1 MNKKIFNYVTIV
13 LCAYYSSRKLKI
25 IIPKINKKFNVLII
39 DNSKQYKYKNYF
51 NKLYKNVKYHIPE
64 KDSGLSASYNFALK
78 TVKTPYIFI
87 TQPDVKFSNQTINY
101 LFEAALKYSK
111 AAILSSTVFNKKKEI
126 VESFKSLKINKKN
139 LINSEK
145 NNNKF
150 TYFNKKKKVIWGDF
164 CPEAVNCTTML
175 VNKNF
180 IKKIQGWDKN
190 FFMYCED
197 IDLCLRARLAGFE
210 IIKVF
215 KSKVNH
221 LGFNSHDQNDNKS
234 FEDKRN
240 WHWSWSQ
247 IYFNKKHKNKFNFFL
262 LVTKLSILSFIK
274 LFLYLIIFNKK
285 YRMYFFRM
293 YGSLMAFLGFSSF
306 FRSKNN

>member
-1 MNKKIFNYVTIV
+1 MNKKIFKEVTIV
-13 LCAYYSSRKLKI
+13 LCAYYSSKKLKFL
-25 IIPKINKKFNVLII
+25 IPKINRKFNILII
-39 DNSKQYKYKNYF
+39 DNSKQYNDKLFY
-51 NKLYKNVKYHIPE
+51 NKLYKNVRYHIPE

-87 TQPDVKFSNQTINY
+87 TQPDVNFSNKTINY

-126 VESFKSLKINKKN
+126 VESFKSLKIHKKN
-139 LINSEK
+139 LINRA
-145 NNNKF
+145 NNNNEF
-150 TYFNKKKKVIWGDF
+150 IYSRKKVIWGDF

-175 VNKNF
+175 INKKF
-180 IKKIQGWDKN
+180 IKKIHGWDKN

-197 IDLCLRARLAGFE
+197 IDLCFRARLAGFE
-210 IIKVF
+210 VIKVF
-215 KSKVNH
+215 KSEVNH
-221 LGFNSHDQNDNKS
+221 LGFNSHDQNNNKS

-247 IYFNKKHKNKFNFFL
+247 IYFNKKHKNTFNFFL
-262 LVTKLSILSFIK
+262 LIIKLIFLSFIK

-285 YRMYFFRM
+285 YRLYFFRF
-293 YGSLMAFLGFSSF
+293 YGGLFSFLGFSSF
-306 FRSKNN
+306 FRSKK

>member
-1 MNKKIFNYVTIV
+1 MNRKIFNYVTIV

-25 IIPKINKKFNVLII
+25 IIPKINKKFNILII
-39 DNSKQYKYKNYF
+39 DNSKQYKDKIFF
-51 NKLYKNVKYHIPE
+51 NKLYKNVRYHIPE
-64 KDSGLSASYNFALK
+64 KDSGLSASYNLALK

-111 AAILSSTVFNKKKEI
+111 AAILSSTVLNKKKEI

-139 LINSEK
+139 LINGVK

-150 TYFNKKKKVIWGDF
+150 SYFNKKKVIWGDF

-180 IKKIQGWDKN
+180 IKKIHGWDKS

-262 LVTKLSILSFIK
+262 LVTKLIVLSFIK
-274 LFLYLIIFNKK
+274 FFLYLIIFNKK

-293 YGSLMAFLGFSSF
+293 YGGLTAFLGFSSF
-306 FRSKNN
+306 FRSNNN

>member
-1 MNKKIFNYVTIV
+1 MNKKIFNAVTIV
-13 LCAYYSSRKLKI
+13 LCAYYSSKKLKI
-25 IIPKINKKFNVLII
+25 LIPKINKKFNILII
-39 DNSKQYKYKNYF
+39 DNSKQYNDKFFYD
-51 NKLYKNVKYHIPE
+51 KLYKNVRYHIPK

-87 TQPDVKFSNQTINY
+87 TQPDVKFSYQTINY

-126 VESFKSLKINKKN
+126 VESFKSLKVHRKN
-139 LINSEK
+139 LINRE

-150 TYFNKKKKVIWGDF
+150 IYSNKKVIWGDF

-175 VNKNF
+175 INKKF
-180 IKKIQGWDKN
+180 IKKIHGWDKN

-197 IDLCLRARLAGFE
+197 IDLCFRARLAGFE
-210 IIKVF
+210 VIKVF
-215 KSKVNH
+215 KSEVNH
-221 LGFNSHDQNDNKS
+221 LGFNSHDQNNNKS

-247 IYFNKKHKNKFNFFL
+247 IYFNKKHKNTFNFFL
-262 LVTKLSILSFIK
+262 LIIKLIFLSFIK

-285 YRMYFFRM
+285 YRMYFFRL
-293 YGSLMAFLGFSSF
+293 YGGLISFLGFSSF

>member
-1 MNKKIFNYVTIV
+1 MDKKVFDNVTIV
-13 LCAYYSSRKLKI
+13 LCAYYSSKKLKFL
-25 IIPKINKKFNVLII
+25 IPKISKKFKILII
-39 DNSKQYKYKNYF
+39 DNSKQYEDKFFYNKFYKNIT
-51 NKLYKNVKYHIPE
+51 YHIPS
-64 KDSGLSASYNFALK
+64 KDSGLSASYNSALK
-78 TVKTPYIFI
+78 LVKTPYIFI
-87 TQPDVKFSNQTINY
+87 TQPDVKFSNQTIKY

-126 VESFKSLKINKKN
+126 VESFKPLKINKQ
-139 LINSEK
+139 NSFNISNK
-145 NNNKF
+145 NKF
-150 TYFNKKKKVIWGDF
+150 IYINKKKIIWGDF

-175 VNKNF
+175 INKKF
-180 IKKIQGWDKN
+180 IKKIHGWDKN

-197 IDLCLRARLAGFE
+197 IDLCLRVRLAGYE
-210 IIKVF
+210 VIKIF
-215 KSKVNH
+215 KSQVSH
-221 LGFNSHDQNDNKS
+221 TGFNSHDELNS
-234 FEDKRN
+234 EAFEDKRN

-262 LVTKLSILSFIK
+262 LSIKLIILSFIK

-293 YGSLMAFLGFSSF
+293 YGGLMSVLGFSSF

>member
-1 MNKKIFNYVTIV
+1 MNRKIFNYVTIV
-13 LCAYYSSRKLKI
+13 LSAYYSSRKLKI
-25 IIPKINKKFNVLII
+25 IIPKINKKFNILII
-39 DNSKQYKYKNYF
+39 DNSKQYKDKIFF
-51 NKLYKNVKYHIPE
+51 NKLYKNVRYHIPE

-78 TVKTPYIFI
+78 TAKTPYIFI

-111 AAILSSTVFNKKKEI
+111 AAILSSTVLNKKKEI

-139 LINSEK
+139 LINSVK

-150 TYFNKKKKVIWGDF
+150 SYFNKKKVIWGDF

-180 IKKIQGWDKN
+180 IKKIHGWDKS

-262 LVTKLSILSFIK
+262 LVTKLIVLSFIK
-274 LFLYLIIFNKK
+274 FFLYLIIFNKK

-293 YGSLMAFLGFSSF
+293 YGGLTAFLGFSSF
-306 FRSKNN
+306 FRSNNN

>member
-1 MNKKIFNYVTIV
+1 MNKKIFNAVTIV
-13 LCAYYSSRKLKI
+13 LCAYYSSKKLKI
-25 IIPKINKKFNVLII
+25 LIPKINKKFNILII
-39 DNSKQYKYKNYF
+39 DNSKQYNDKFFYD
-51 NKLYKNVKYHIPE
+51 KLYKNVRYHIPK

-87 TQPDVKFSNQTINY
+87 TQPDVKFSYQTINY

-126 VESFKSLKINKKN
+126 VESFKSLKVHRKN
-139 LINSEK
+139 LINRE

-150 TYFNKKKKVIWGDF
+150 IYSNKKVIWGDF

-175 VNKNF
+175 INKKF
-180 IKKIQGWDKN
+180 IKKTHGWDEN

-197 IDLCLRARLAGFE
+197 IDLCFRARLAGFE
-210 IIKVF
+210 VIKVF
-215 KSKVNH
+215 KSEVNH
-221 LGFNSHDQNDNKS
+221 LGFNSHDQNNNKS

-247 IYFNKKHKNKFNFFL
+247 IYFNKKHKNTFNFFL
-262 LVTKLSILSFIK
+262 LITRLIFLSFIK
-274 LFLYLIIFNKK
+274 LFFYLIIFNKI
-285 YRMYFFRM
+285 YRLYFFRF
-293 YGSLMAFLGFSSF
+293 YGGLVSFLGFSSF
-306 FRSKNN
+306 FRSKK

>member
-1 MNKKIFNYVTIV
+1 MNKKIFNNVTIV
-13 LCAYYSSRKLKI
+13 LCAYYSSKKLKAL
-25 IIPKINKKFNVLII
+25 IPKINKKFNILII
-39 DNSKQYKYKNYF
+39 DNSKQYNNKFFYD
-51 NKLYKNVKYHIPE
+51 KLYKNVRYHIPK

-87 TQPDVKFSNQTINY
+87 TQPDVKFSYQTINY

-126 VESFKSLKINKKN
+126 VESFKSLKVHRKN
-139 LINSEK
+139 LINRE

-150 TYFNKKKKVIWGDF
+150 IYSNKKVIWGDF

-175 VNKNF
+175 INKKF
-180 IKKIQGWDKN
+180 IKKTHGWDEN

-197 IDLCLRARLAGFE
+197 IDLCFRARLAGFE
-210 IIKVF
+210 VIKVF
-215 KSKVNH
+215 KSEVNH
-221 LGFNSHDQNDNKS
+221 LGFNSHDQNNNKS

-247 IYFNKKHKNKFNFFL
+247 IYFNKKHKNTFNFFL
-262 LVTKLSILSFIK
+262 LITKLIFLSFIK

-285 YRMYFFRM
+285 YRLYFFRF
-293 YGSLMAFLGFSSF
+293 YGGLVSFLGFSSF
-306 FRSKNN
+306 FRSKK

>member
-39 DNSKQYKYKNYF
+39 DNSKQYKDKNFF

-126 VESFKSLKINKKN
+126 VESFKSLKIN
-139 LINSEK
+139 
-145 NNNKF
+145 NNKF
-150 TYFNKKKKVIWGDF
+150 TYFNKKKVIWGDF

-180 IKKIQGWDKN
+180 IKKIHGWDKS

-262 LVTKLSILSFIK
+262 LVTKLIVLSLIK
-274 LFLYLIIFNKK
+274 FFLYLIIFNKK

-293 YGSLMAFLGFSSF
+293 YGGLTAFLGFSSF
-306 FRSKNN
+306 FRSNNN

>member
-1 MNKKIFNYVTIV
+1 MNKKIFNEVTIV
-13 LCAYYSSRKLKI
+13 LCAYYSSKKLKLL
-25 IIPKINKKFNVLII
+25 IPKINRKFNILII
-39 DNSKQYKYKNYF
+39 DNSKQYNDKLFY
-51 NKLYKNVKYHIPE
+51 NKQYKNVRYHIPE

-101 LFEAALKYSK
+101 LFRAALKYSK

-126 VESFKSLKINKKN
+126 VESFKSLKVHRKN
-139 LINSEK
+139 LINRE
-145 NNNKF
+145 NNNNEF
-150 TYFNKKKKVIWGDF
+150 IYSQKKVIWGDF

-175 VNKNF
+175 INKKF
-180 IKKIQGWDKN
+180 IKKIHGWDKN

-197 IDLCLRARLAGFE
+197 IDLCVRARLAGFE
-210 IIKVF
+210 VIKVF
-215 KSKVNH
+215 KSEVNH
-221 LGFNSHDQNDNKS
+221 LGFNSHDQNNNKS

-247 IYFNKKHKNKFNFFL
+247 IYFNKKHKNKLIVFL
-262 LVTKLSILSFIK
+262 LIIKLIFLSFIK

-285 YRMYFFRM
+285 YRMYFFRL
-293 YGSLMAFLGFSSF
+293 YGGLISFLGFSSF